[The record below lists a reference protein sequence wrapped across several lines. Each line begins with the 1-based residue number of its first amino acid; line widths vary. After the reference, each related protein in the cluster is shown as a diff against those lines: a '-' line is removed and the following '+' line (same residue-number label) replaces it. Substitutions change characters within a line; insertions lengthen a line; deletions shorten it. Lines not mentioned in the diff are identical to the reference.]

1 MKNNNPNYSHY
12 VVAKGKIESGWEYK
26 EDAKEHVSENLPD
39 SLKAG
44 AKVVAKSALSRH
56 SIDPENNEHWHTS
69 ESIKEAKT
77 SQNTNIVESF
87 YDDGIRKLNKKEVRH
102 LLKGIGYG
110 VSFKQNPLNSN
121 ISSSYLKTPSG
132 ESVLVSS
139 SSVFSKEWHDEH
151 GPAMKIISRYD
162 GRTDVNESINEAFY
176 DDKKYTHYVV
186 ARGKIESGHESKNE
200 ASFHHSE
207 NLPKHLEGESRVV
220 SRDELKKGYLDPSNK
235 DHWAKT
241 SDLKESFVSILE
253 EGDVFSFS
261 DAIKESLAMKAH
273 IVIENCDK
281 KRLLDAARGG
291 QISEMRDA
299 PDQAMYPLT
308 RREVEKLLTTY
319 ERRAELDTNNND
331 SIEAR
336 SEDGMKRA
344 RWYAPDVRSDFKYDV
359 EDDMFNP
366 DTRPAA
372 LMPYDKHNVKTDDS
386 STDEQKKKHQDYSGE
401 SNLYFHSGGNM

>member
-56 SIDPENNEHWHTS
+56 SIDPENNDHWHTS

-87 YDDGIRKLNKKEVRH
+87 YDDE
-102 LLKGIGYG
+102 
-110 VSFKQNPLNSN
+110 
-121 ISSSYLKTPSG
+121 
-132 ESVLVSS
+132 
-139 SSVFSKEWHDEH
+139 
-151 GPAMKIISRYD
+151 
-162 GRTDVNESINEAFY
+162 
-176 DDKKYTHYVV
+176 KYTHYVV

-207 NLPKHLEGESRVV
+207 NLPKHLKGESRVV
-220 SRDELKKGYLDPSNK
+220 SRDELKKGHLDPSNK

-241 SDLKESFVSILE
+241 SDLKESVVSILE

-372 LMPYDKHNVKTDDS
+372 LMPYDKHNVRTDDS
-386 STDEQKKKHQDYSGE
+386 STDEQKKQHQDYSGE
-401 SNLYFHSGGNM
+401 SNLYFHSGGKM